1 MGPIVQ
7 IDMLRPMKAF
17 WTYNLAR
24 LGVFLL
30 VYLPLLAIASLTD
43 RLTSTNNLI
52 VLFVALVISGVI
64 SMFALAGLRQKVVDQ
79 IQVRAERMSERIEQA
94 RSAEDID

>member
-1 MGPIVQ
+1 
-7 IDMLRPMKAF
+7 MKAF